1 MRRYCSEAHPII
13 HTFFIAIRRVNM
25 SNNVT
30 ITIKV
35 NIKKR
40 ERDAKIMNHV
50 VRLINV
56 CALMM
61 NVDALMMDSL
71 AIMINV

>member
-1 MRRYCSEAHPII
+1 
-13 HTFFIAIRRVNM
+13 M

-61 NVDALMMDSL
+61 NVDALMMDDL